1 MENEVNNRREM
12 GGVYNRVKM
21 DGIYNGCSNDFC
33 LLFHVI
39 NYREAGF

>member
-21 DGIYNGCSNDFC
+21 DGIYNGWKWMEY
-33 LLFHVI
+33 I
-39 NYREAGF
+39 TGGK